1 MTRTVALFLVVF
13 GVFGATATFAQE
25 TQPAAPGLVEVAVIP
40 AGGTF
45 FMKGKNTGEPSF
57 GSYDAGGVVTVN
69 FNRYVGLEGDVSG
82 SAGISQSLSGF
93 QGQLK
98 SPNMLQ
104 YTGNVV
110 VSVPTGGSVV
120 PYITGGVGGLSLFDN
135 ATLGIA
141 DTRTFLTGN
150 VGGGVKWYAGSWG
163 LRVDYRFV
171 AVRSQADA
179 PGFFGQ
185 ETRYGHRVYGGVLL
199 NIR

>member
-1 MTRTVALFLVVF
+1 MTRIVALFVVLS
-13 GVFGATATFAQE
+13 VFGATASFAQE
-25 TQPAAPGLVEVAVIP
+25 TTPAAPGSVEVAVIP
-40 AGGTF
+40 ASGTF
-45 FMKGKNTGEPSF
+45 FMKGKNTAEPSF
-57 GSYDAGGVVTVN
+57 GSYDAGGALTVN
-69 FNRYVGLEGDVSG
+69 FNRFVGVEGEVAG

-110 VSVPTGGSVV
+110 VSAPTGSSVV
-120 PYITGGVGGLSLFDN
+120 PYITGGVGGLSIFDD
-135 ATLGIA
+135 AALGIA